1 MTTDHRPRPTGLAL
15 THEVGS
21 AITVHLD
28 GIDILRYTYRP
39 DTVQRESP
47 KPYLHPVRTA
57 GGALVTL
64 ARPHDH
70 VWHTGIA
77 WALPHVG
84 DDNFWGGP
92 TFTGTAYEQ
101 LANNGRS
108 EHVAVTDVRADP
120 GEVRFAHTLAWITED
135 GRHVVDE
142 ERALTVRPA
151 AGDWTLTFETRMRN
165 VSGRDLS
172 IGSPTT
178 KGRDNAGYGG
188 LFWRGPRSFTGGT
201 LHTPDGS
208 GGEELR
214 GTRHAWMGFTGL
226 HDGTAAASSVV
237 IVDDVRNPA
246 HPPQWFART
255 EEFAGLCPAP
265 FFSEELSFGADET
278 LAFRYAVVIADGAA
292 GGGRAAA
299 LAASGRDA
307 LERSRSGRADH
318 HDSAHITM
326 PAAPTRK
333 DPRA

>member
-1 MTTDHRPRPTGLAL
+1 MIEHHPSTGLAL

-21 AITVHLD
+21 AVTVHLD
-28 GIDILRYTYRP
+28 GVEILRYTYRP

-70 VWHTGIA
+70 VWHTGFA

-101 LANNGRS
+101 LENNGRS
-108 EHVAVTDVRADP
+108 EHVAVTAVSAEPDEA
-120 GEVRFAHTLAWITED
+120 RFAHTLAWITEG
-135 GRHVVDE
+135 GRRIVDE
-142 ERALTVRPA
+142 ERALTVRPVA
-151 AGDWTLTFETRMRN
+151 DAWTLTFETRMRN
-165 VSGRDLS
+165 VSGRELS

-178 KGRDNAGYGG
+178 KGRENAGYGG

-201 LHTPDGS
+201 LYTPDGS
-208 GGEELR
+208 GGDELR

-226 HDGTAAASSVV
+226 QDGTAAASSVV
-237 IVDDVRNPA
+237 MVDDERNPA

-265 FFSEELSFGADET
+265 FFSEELPFRDEET
-278 LAFRYAVVIADGAA
+278 LEFRYAVVIADGDGAD
-292 GGGRAAA
+292 GRAAS
-299 LAASGRDA
+299 LARSGRDA
-307 LERSRSGRADH
+307 LRR
-318 HDSAHITM
+318 TP
-326 PAAPTRK
+326 PA
-333 DPRA
+333 

>member
-64 ARPHDH
+64 TRPHDH

-108 EHVAVTDVRADP
+108 EHVAVTDARADP
-120 GEVRFAHTLAWITED
+120 GEVRFAHTLRWITED

-142 ERALTVRPA
+142 ERALAVRPA

-178 KGRDNAGYGG
+178 KGRENAGYGG

-201 LHTPDGS
+201 ILAPGFA
-208 GGEELR
+208 GGEEIR
-214 GTRHAWMGFTGL
+214 GQRAPWVGFTGT
-226 HDGTAAASSVV
+226 HDETARQSTLVMVDSS
-237 IVDDVRNPA
+237 DNPRG
-246 HPPQWFART
+246 PSSPGLDPEWFARN
-255 EEFAGLCPAP
+255 EWFACVCAAPA
-265 FFSEELSFGADET
+265 FSEEIPFAPEESLT
-278 LAFRYAVVIADGAA
+278 FRYAVVIADGGADA
-292 GGGRAAA
+292 EGGAA
-299 LAASGRDA
+299 LAQIGSAALATRGSLAGR
-307 LERSRSGRADH
+307 RG
-318 HDSAHITM
+318 
-326 PAAPTRK
+326 
-333 DPRA
+333 